1 MDTAENSRSSNDPTK
16 PPEGPSEHPVLPASE
31 SSGAPQIHEFRPINA
46 LPYWDVIGDFIR
58 NAVTDAAI
66 RSGRP
71 AADLYPAVVPFVL
84 WCWQTRGTPL
94 EVSRIF
100 RWQVLEEF
108 IHRGMTGYLSG
119 SRATH
124 RSTLTLVVEVLNPA
138 DVRQH
143 HRPIPRSKPTEPY
156 TVAEV
161 AALYSWATS
170 QGTARRR
177 KDALALLTLGLGAGL
192 ATREIL
198 GVKGADI
205 ESSANR
211 LLVMVWEGRPRVVP
225 ILDAWQPMM
234 RRVLNDADPES
245 WLFRP
250 GRASATSGQITDF
263 LLRARTVLDVR
274 PARMRTTWLLEH
286 LATGT
291 SPAELLRISGLR
303 NLAALDKIVQFAPKT
318 GAKTESSD
326 LSNTPLIRHLRSGV

>member
-1 MDTAENSRSSNDPTK
+1 
-16 PPEGPSEHPVLPASE
+16 
-31 SSGAPQIHEFRPINA
+31 
-46 LPYWDVIGDFIR
+46 
-58 NAVTDAAI
+58 
-66 RSGRP
+66 
-71 AADLYPAVVPFVL
+71 
-84 WCWQTRGTPL
+84 L
-94 EVSRIF
+94 EVPRIF

-170 QGTARRR
+170 QGTVRRR
-177 KDALALLTLGLGAGL
+177 KDALAILALGLGAGL

-198 GVKGADI
+198 GVKAGDI

-250 GRASATSGQITDF
+250 GRATATSGQITDF
-263 LLRARTVLDVR
+263 LLRARTDLDVR

-286 LATGT
+286 LAIGT
-291 SPAELLRISGLR
+291 APKELLRISGLK
-303 NLAALDKIVQFAPKT
+303 NLAALDKITQFAPRMGDKLEQPVVNNSQLT
-318 GAKTESSD
+318 
-326 LSNTPLIRHLRSGV
+326 RHLSADL